1 MKFFIEIKNENIVSI
16 SRTIGYRPM
25 SINGQGEYSIVRP
38 LTGNNYPRFHIYIKE
53 KKTGNF
59 IFNLHLDQKKPSYGS
74 THAHS
79 AEYEGDLIDKE
90 VERIKKIVEQII

>member
-1 MKFFIEIKNENIVSI
+1 MKFVIEIKNENIVSI
-16 SRTIGYRPM
+16 SRRIGYRPM
-25 SINGQGEYSIVRP
+25 SINGQREYSIIRL

-53 KKTGNF
+53 EKTGDF

-90 VERIKKIVEQII
+90 VERIKKLIEQII